1 MPLLPRAHAASLLRP
16 DAAGRTLFFPDDD
29 ESESYLV
36 PDAETE
42 QRILD
47 RLKRIRSAQLA
58 GCVLLPFAF
67 MAVLV
72 ATDGALPDWL
82 FFLPFVAATMV
93 ITFAPDYA
101 RQRLTRGLDRA
112 SAQAPQPSLL
122 EMLPFWAI
130 ILAVGVAIGVAV
142 YLGRTWPIEVL
153 AWLGV
158 NGPEHIGAKGL
169 AKLAVLI
176 AGAVAILWGGVVAIR
191 KRL

>member
-1 MPLLPRAHAASLLRP
+1 LLRP
-16 DAAGRTLFFPDDD
+16 DEAGRTLFFPAGD
-29 ESESYLV
+29 ESESYVV

-42 QRILD
+42 QRIFD

-58 GCVLLPFAF
+58 GWVLLPIAF

-82 FFLPFVAATMV
+82 FLLPFVGATMV
-93 ITFAPDYA
+93 ITFAPEYA
-101 RQRLTRGLDRA
+101 RQRLTRGLDLA

-122 EMLPFWAI
+122 EMLPLWAI
-130 ILAVGVAIGVAV
+130 ILLVGVAIGVAV
-142 YLGRTWPIEVL
+142 YLGRMWPIDVL

-158 NGPEHIGAKGL
+158 NGPEHIGSKGL

-176 AGAVAILWGGVVAIR
+176 GGAVVILWGGVVAIR

>member
-1 MPLLPRAHAASLLRP
+1 VPLLPSAHAAFLLRP
-16 DAAGRTLFFPDDD
+16 DAGGRTLFLPDGD
-29 ESESYLV
+29 ESESYVV

-42 QRILD
+42 QRIFD
-47 RLKRIRSAQLA
+47 RLKRIRSAELA
-58 GCVLLPFAF
+58 GWVLLAIAF

-72 ATDGALPDWL
+72 ATDGALPEWL
-82 FFLPFVAATMV
+82 FLVALVGAVMV

-112 SAQAPQPSLL
+112 PAQTPQPSLL
-122 EMLPFWAI
+122 EMLPLWVI
-130 ILAVGVAIGVAV
+130 ILVVGVAIGVAV

-153 AWLGV
+153 AWLGQ
-158 NGPEHIGAKGL
+158 NGPEHIGSKGL